1 MTEVVGD
8 DEFSRGKNTKKE
20 QKARAVKTKRD
31 LHLMNKYDT
40 YNHSLN
46 AGITKYK
53 CLPPV

>member
-8 DEFSRGKNTKKE
+8 IEFSRGKNTKKE

-53 CLPPV
+53 CLSPV